1 MLVTGG
7 TGTLGVHVVWGLRER
22 VLSRKQ
28 RAGIQG
34 VDYVVGDPAT
44 GTRVAEA
51 VAGVEAIV
59 HCASA
64 KRGDVDATRNLIKA
78 ATAQR
83 RPPDLVYISI
93 MGWRGS
99 HSATSRRNSWLS
111 SWWLT
116 RACHGPCSGP
126 PSSTT
131 LS

>member
-1 MLVTGG
+1 M
-7 TGTLGVHVVWGLRER
+7 R

-78 ATAQR
+78 ATAHR

-93 MGWRGS
+93 MGVEGIS
-99 HSATSRRNSWLS
+99 FGYFKTKLVAEQLVVD
-111 SWWLT
+111 
-116 RACHGPCSGP
+116 SGLP
-126 PSSTT
+126 WT
-131 LS
+131 L